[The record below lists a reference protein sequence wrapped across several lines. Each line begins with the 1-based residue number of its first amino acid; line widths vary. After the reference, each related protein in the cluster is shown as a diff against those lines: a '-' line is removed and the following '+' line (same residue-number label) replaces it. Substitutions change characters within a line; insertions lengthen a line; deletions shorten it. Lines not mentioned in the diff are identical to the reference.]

1 MKKKKILFNF
11 LVLVIMFMITGC
23 DDNKGIEENTEFNSI
38 ATYMILTPENNGK
51 DITIDSQIKYQED
64 LSDEIVEIYS
74 SKNITEEIYEEY
86 GFKIIPTV
94 KSINEKNTMYESKLS
109 CGNLSEED
117 CIEVHRLYTRE
128 FMTKGEM
135 IYNLYINRVDDYT
148 ISK

>member
-1 MKKKKILFNF
+1 MKRKIIFN
-11 LVLVIMFMITGC
+11 LLILVIIFTITGC
-23 DDNKGIEENTEFNSI
+23 EDKKEIVESAEFNSI

-51 DITIDSQIKYQED
+51 DITTDSQIKYQED

-86 GFKIIPTV
+86 GIKIIPTV

-109 CGNLSEED
+109 CGNLSEEE

-135 IYNLYINRVDDYT
+135 IYNLYINRVDNYK

>member
-1 MKKKKILFNF
+1 MKRKLLFN
-11 LVLVIMFMITGC
+11 LLILIVMFAITGC
-23 DDNKGIEENTEFNSI
+23 EDKKETDENTEFNSV

-51 DITIDSQIKYQED
+51 DITVDSQIKYQED

-74 SKNITEEIYEEY
+74 SKNITKEIYEEY

-109 CGNLSEED
+109 CGNLSNEE
-117 CIEVHRLYTRE
+117 CIEVHRLYIRE
-128 FMTKGEM
+128 FMTKGEI
-135 IYNLYINRVDDYT
+135 IYKLYINRVDNIS

>member
-1 MKKKKILFNF
+1 MKRKLLFN
-11 LVLVIMFMITGC
+11 LLILIIMFTITGC
-23 DDNKGIEENTEFNSI
+23 EDKKETDENTEFNSV

-51 DITIDSQIKYQED
+51 DITVDSQIKYQED

-109 CGNLSEED
+109 CGNLSSEE
-117 CIEVHRLYTRE
+117 CIEVHRLYIRE
-128 FMTKGEM
+128 FMTKGEI
-135 IYNLYINRVDDYT
+135 IYKLYINRVDNIS

>member
-1 MKKKKILFNF
+1 MKRKILFSL
-11 LVLVIMFMITGC
+11 LVLIFMFMITGC
-23 DDNKGIEENTEFNSI
+23 DDNKETEENTEFNSV

-74 SKNITEEIYEEY
+74 SKSITEEIYEEY